1 MSMSEALERAKTLL
15 KEEGRTLVIV
25 DGSEVYTSSE
35 RGVKPLLSLYEQG
48 KIFSCA
54 VAADKVVG
62 KGAAVF
68 YSLLGVKEVYATIMS
83 RPAEEYLKKRGVFV
97 AFGEKVEMIKNR
109 AGDGFCPIESAVLNT
124 EDEQEALFYI
134 RQALKRLS
142 SSGK

>member
-1 MSMSEALERAKTLL
+1 MSEALEQAKTLL
-15 KEEGRTLVIV
+15 KEKGYTLVILEG
-25 DGSEVYTSSE
+25 DEVHVSSE
-35 RGVKPLLSLYEQG
+35 RGVKPLLSLYEQR
-48 KIFSCA
+48 KVFSYA

-68 YSLLGVKEVYATIMS
+68 YSLLGVKEVYATIIS

-124 EDEQEALFYI
+124 EDEQEALGYI

-142 SSGK
+142 SGGK